1 MLNKTTIRATSL
13 SFLGDHCK
21 EHNMMKRL
29 NSDSELCHYVLK
41 PHWTSVFA
49 SQPFKRQP
57 H

>member
-1 MLNKTTIRATSL
+1 MLNKTTIRVTSL